1 MLCGPNSWHSFTKVC
16 LRRAIVCS
24 HCDCVITGLTA
35 FVCQECS
42 CYVDMK
48 CRQEIINQL
57 AYVKH
62 PVEQEINKDQEICL
76 AILQEGL
83 FWW

>member
-1 MLCGPNSWHSFTKVC
+1 MWHSFTKVC
-16 LRRAIVCS
+16 LRQPIVCF
-24 HCDCVITGLTA
+24 HCDCAIKDLTA

-48 CRQEIINQL
+48 CRQEIINRL
-57 AYVKH
+57 LFAKY
-62 PVEQEINKDQEICL
+62 PVEEESNKEQHVCL